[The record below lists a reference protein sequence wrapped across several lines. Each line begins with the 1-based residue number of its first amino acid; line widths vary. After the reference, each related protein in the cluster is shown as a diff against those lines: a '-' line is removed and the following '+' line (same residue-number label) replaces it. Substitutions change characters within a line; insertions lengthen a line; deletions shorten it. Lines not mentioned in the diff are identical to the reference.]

1 MAKVNFTCDETE
13 ADERSPINPGEYKF
27 FVTLAELEIE
37 TETLSGSSKWKP
49 ADEHPVGEDVDA
61 EFRHRIRLNMSCSK
75 DDGFEFQVFDTL
87 WLTSKAMWKYKQFCK
102 SIGLDPTVPQDTE
115 NMENKSGTVRLDRK
129 TGDKYL
135 TPGRYLEPGQTS
147 GQVSTPS
154 EDDPVGNVPF

>member
-1 MAKVNFTCDETE
+1 MAKIDFTCDEAE
-13 ADERSPINPGEYKF
+13 VDERSPINPGEYRF
-27 FVTLAELEIE
+27 FVTLADLEVE
-37 TETLSGSSKWKP
+37 TEETGAGHWKP
-49 ADEHPVGEDVDA
+49 ADEYPVSEGMKGEL
-61 EFRHRIRLNMSCSK
+61 RQRIRLNMSCSK

-154 EDDPVGNVPF
+154 EDDPVGSIPF